1 MADFIF
7 IGSLF
12 CCLISAYLLFFKR
25 KDYNSFSDK
34 LLASLFISYAYATL
48 SYLLV
53 TSGWFI
59 YIPYFY
65 KTGQPI
71 SYLIPPLAYLY
82 VRSVLNNES
91 TFKKIDLIH
100 LIPFVFIIIN
110 YLPFYLLN
118 ESEKLKILKLVIN
131 EFHYNYT
138 NQDGIISEKSQILRP
153 IQSLIYLALQW
164 NLYSLFLKNNKA
176 ITKFS
181 HTLQITKWIKTFN
194 ICISLNVFSFI
205 AFVIL
210 FIYGI
215 NNSLR
220 LDTII
225 FYSSIPMSLCLFY
238 ISSYLVI
245 NPNVLL
251 GLPFINY
258 IKRSE
263 STNPINLID
272 YEMEIKLI
280 LEYFEQ
286 HRPYLLPNIS
296 INEVSL
302 ALGIPLK
309 LLSFIINQNFKLN
322 FNDFVN
328 NYRINSVV
336 QRMRNGDLERFTLR
350 SLSQDAG
357 FSNKTTFLKAFKKV
371 NNTTPSQYIV
381 NIESEN
387 IGNAHPIS

>member
-12 CCLISAYLLFFKR
+12 CCLISAYLLLFKR

-34 LLASLFISYAYATL
+34 LLASLFISYAYATV

-59 YIPYFY
+59 YIPYLY

-82 VRSVLNNES
+82 VRSVINNES

-100 LIPFVFIIIN
+100 LVPFIFITIN

-118 ESEKLKILKLVIN
+118 ESEKLKIVKLVIN
-131 EFHYNYT
+131 EFQYNYT
-138 NQDGIISEKSQILRP
+138 HQDGFFSEKSQILRP
-153 IQSLIYLALQW
+153 IQGLIYVILQW
-164 NLYSLFLKNNKA
+164 KLYSSFRKNNKVL
-176 ITKFS
+176 TKVP
-181 HTLQITKWIKTFN
+181 HTLQIIKWVKMFTIF
-194 ICISLNVFSFI
+194 ISLNVISFL
-205 AFVIL
+205 AFVLL
-210 FIYGI
+210 FIYGV
-215 NNSLR
+215 NNNLK

-225 FYSSIPMSLCLFY
+225 FYTSIPVALCLFY

-245 NPNVLL
+245 NPNILA
-251 GLPFINY
+251 GLPYINY
-258 IKRSE
+258 IKQSNN
-263 STNPINLID
+263 TDPDKLIT

-280 LEYFEQ
+280 LDYFEQ
-286 HRPYLLPNIS
+286 HRPYLIPNIS

-302 ALGIPLK
+302 ALHIPLK
-309 LLSFIINQNFKLN
+309 LLSFIINQNFKHN

-328 NYRINSVV
+328 KYRIEMVV
-336 QRMRNGDLERFTLR
+336 RRMHNGDLEKFTIS

-357 FSNKTTFLKAFKKV
+357 FSNKTTFLNAFKKV
-371 NNTTPSQYIV
+371 HNSTPTQFLQI
-381 NIESEN
+381 
-387 IGNAHPIS
+387 